1 MRIPW
6 NPPFVRM
13 IAWVLVADVIL
24 TWLAAN
30 LVGPAAVKFT
40 HAGLPGELMRAPFYI
55 LRLYIGPAI
64 LLLPQTRLR
73 TGFHPSIG
81 LAIGLLLT
89 APLAF
94 WSTLP
99 ACPPTEPWTNL
110 ATGGLQGL
118 ILAYLAEF
126 ISRRPTSIFPR
137 PHSTA

>member
-1 MRIPW
+1 MRLSWTSPMT
-6 NPPFVRM
+6 RL
-13 IAWVLVADVIL
+13 IAGVLLADVIL

-30 LVGPAAVKFT
+30 IVGPAAIKFT

-55 LRLYIGPAI
+55 LRLYIGVAV

-73 TGFHPSIG
+73 TGFNPWIG

-89 APLAF
+89 APLAL

-110 ATGGLQGL
+110 ATGGLQGFL
-118 ILAYLAEF
+118 LASFADWL
-126 ISRRPTSIFPR
+126 SRRTSNIFP
-137 PHSTA
+137 HSQSAA